1 MEIDPI
7 ASKHVDLPRR
17 DRETPMLRL
26 YGYAVRA
33 WKRVVVDRS
42 VAVSR

>member
-26 YGYAVRA
+26 LRLRAVE
-33 WKRVVVDRS
+33 VVDRS

>member
-17 DRETPMLRL
+17 DRETPMLPRL
-26 YGYAVRA
+26 YGYARGL
-33 WKRVVVDRS
+33 VDRS
-42 VAVSR
+42 AVAVAVSR

>member
-26 YGYAVRA
+26 YGYARGCF
-33 WKRVVVDRS
+33 VDRS

>member
-26 YGYAVRA
+26 YGFGYALRA
-33 WKRVVVDRS
+33 VEVVATGRS
-42 VAVSR
+42 R

>member
-26 YGYAVRA
+26 YGYARA
-33 WKRVVVDRS
+33 VVDRS